1 MNERKKNLNE
11 YLRAVYNKK
20 KNESFIKNNHLVI
33 NKNLMI
39 LEEEII
45 QL

>member
-33 NKNLMI
+33 NKNLMNI
-39 LEEEII
+39 RKKK
-45 QL
+45 